1 MPSTHIP
8 RRGFLAGAAT
18 LLATPAP
25 AQSAWPQRTVR
36 FIFPFTPGSAVDV
49 AIRID
54 AADLSER
61 LGQQFIVDNRTG
73 AGGSVGTEAAAQ
85 SQPDGATF
93 LVGSPGNM
101 AINPAVTRGLRYD
114 ALRDFIAVN
123 HIVSFPQVL
132 VVSPVLPVRT
142 LSELVAFS
150 RERPRKAELCLLRLR
165 VDEPLAMEMIRAA
178 TGLDA
183 THIPYRG
190 GLQTVQAILT
200 NDVHMCI
207 EGIFSLPPFLA
218 DGKVRAIAVTTSTR
232 SHVLPDVPAI
242 AETVPGFDAG
252 AWIILFAPAGT
263 PCRSL
268 KGYRRKSID
277 PWRGRRCATG
287 SPRGVRR
294 SSGRQARLRLLFT
307 ANSWKSF
314 ARWPSKQEFR
324 TSGPILTFASLCG
337 GLICERW
344 NQGPLHQDVP
354 FLSCQIGPATPCSA
368 TSSTHTCSSRSNL
381 RADGSRN

>member
-1 MPSTHIP
+1 MRRTLIG
-8 RRGFLAGAAT
+8 RRGFITGAAT
-18 LLATPAP
+18 LLSAP
-25 AQSAWPQRTVR
+25 ALTQSAWPQRVVR
-36 FIFPFTPGSAVDV
+36 FIFPFTAGSAVDV
-49 AIRID
+49 AIRIV

-101 AINPAVTRGLRYD
+101 AINPVVTRGLRYD
-114 ALRDFIAVN
+114 ALRDFVAIT
-123 HIVSFPQVL
+123 HLVSFPQVL
-132 VVSPVLPVRT
+132 VVSPALPVRT

-150 RERPRKAELCLLRLR
+150 RKRPKELNYASSGFGSTNH
-165 VDEPLAMEMIRAA
+165 LAMEMLRAA

-183 THIPYRG
+183 MHVPYRG

-218 DGKVRAIAVTTSTR
+218 DGKVRALAVTTSTR

-242 AETVPGFDAG
+242 AETVPDFDAG

-263 PCRSL
+263 PAPIVERLSEEVNRSL
-268 KGYRRKSID
+268 ER
-277 PWRGRRCATG
+277 PA
-287 SPRGVRR
+287 VR
-294 SSGRQARLRLLFT
+294 ARLVERGATIFGTTSETAAAFHRKELEKFRLV
-307 ANSWKSF
+307 A
-314 ARWPSKQEFR
+314 
-324 TSGPILTFASLCG
+324 
-337 GLICERW
+337 ERA
-344 NQGPLHQDVP
+344 G
-354 FLSCQIGPATPCSA
+354 I
-368 TSSTHTCSSRSNL
+368 SN
-381 RADGSRN
+381 

>member
-1 MPSTHIP
+1 MRRTLIG
-8 RRGFLAGAAT
+8 RRGFITGAAT
-18 LLATPAP
+18 LLSAP
-25 AQSAWPQRTVR
+25 ALTQSAWPQRVVR
-36 FIFPFTPGSAVDV
+36 FIFPFTAGSAVDV
-49 AIRID
+49 AIRIV

-101 AINPAVTRGLRYD
+101 AINPVVTRGLRYD
-114 ALRDFIAVN
+114 ALRDFVAIT
-123 HIVSFPQVL
+123 HLVSFPQVL
-132 VVSPVLPVRT
+132 VVSPALPVRT

-150 RERPRKAELCLLRLR
+150 HKRPKELNYASSGFGSTNH
-165 VDEPLAMEMIRAA
+165 LAMEMLRAA

-183 THIPYRG
+183 MHVPYRG

-218 DGKVRAIAVTTSTR
+218 DGKVRALAVTTSTR

-242 AETVPGFDAG
+242 AETVPDFDAG

-263 PCRSL
+263 PAPIVERLSEEVNRSL
-268 KGYRRKSID
+268 ER
-277 PWRGRRCATG
+277 PA
-287 SPRGVRR
+287 VR
-294 SSGRQARLRLLFT
+294 ARLVERGATIFGTTSET
-307 ANSWKSF
+307 AAAFHRKELE
-314 ARWPSKQEFR
+314 KFR
-324 TSGPILTFASLCG
+324 QVA
-337 GLICERW
+337 ERA
-344 NQGPLHQDVP
+344 G
-354 FLSCQIGPATPCSA
+354 I
-368 TSSTHTCSSRSNL
+368 SN
-381 RADGSRN
+381 